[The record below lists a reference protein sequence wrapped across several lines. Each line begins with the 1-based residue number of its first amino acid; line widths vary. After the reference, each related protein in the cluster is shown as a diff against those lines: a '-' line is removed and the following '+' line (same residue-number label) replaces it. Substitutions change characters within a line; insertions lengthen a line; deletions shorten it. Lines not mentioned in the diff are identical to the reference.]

1 MESIWVAD
9 GHCDSLGDY
18 LTAKRT
24 LKYSSEGGHWDLQKA
39 KEGNVALQFMAAFIE
54 SEYKPDRAVWRGF
67 QLLDAANRFIKE
79 NTDAVFPVL
88 NKDNLRKVAN
98 KPKIGIII
106 GVEGGEILGDNILML
121 DKIFQLGVR
130 VLGLTWN
137 QQNAIGYG
145 IGASNQKEEGL
156 TLFGRQVIKRLNE
169 LGMLIDVS
177 HLNEPGFWDVLEC
190 SQFPIVASH
199 SCAEAICPHPRN
211 LTDQQLKSLAA
222 NGGVVGINFNPPFLT
237 RNPVAKREDVVR
249 HISYIAEVAG
259 IETVGLGSDFDGI
272 SDVPE
277 KLTDAAQFPG
287 LAQDLLKAGFSTED
301 VRKIFNKNLIRL
313 LSSVLK

>member
-18 LTAKRT
+18 LMAKRT
-24 LKYSSEGGHWDLQKA
+24 LKDSGEGGHWDLQKA

-54 SEYKPDRAVWRGF
+54 SKYKPDRAVWRGF
-67 QLLDAANRFIKE
+67 QLLDAAKRFIKE
-79 NTDAVFPVL
+79 NSDAVFPVL
-88 NKDNLRKVAN
+88 NKDDLLKVAN
-98 KPKIGIII
+98 KPEIGIII
-106 GVEGGEILGDNILML
+106 SVEGGEILGDNILMV

-130 VLGLTWN
+130 ALGLTWN

-145 IGASNQKEEGL
+145 IGASNQKEGL

-190 SQFPIVASH
+190 SQYPIVASH
-199 SCAEAICPHPRN
+199 SCAEAVCPHPRN
-211 LTDQQLKSLAA
+211 LTDQQLKGLAA

-237 RNPVAKREDVVR
+237 RNPVAKREDVIR
-249 HISYIAEVAG
+249 HISYIAEIAG

-277 KLTDAAQFPG
+277 QLTDAAQYPG
-287 LAQDLLKAGFSTED
+287 LAQDLLKAGFSIED
-301 VRKIFNKNLIRL
+301 VRKIFNKNFMRL

>member
-1 MESIWVAD
+1 M
-9 GHCDSLGDY
+9 
-18 LTAKRT
+18 AKRT
-24 LKYSSEGGHWDLQKA
+24 LKDSSEGGHWDLQKA

-54 SEYKPDRAVWRGF
+54 SEYKPDRAVCRGF

-88 NKDNLRKVAN
+88 NKDDLLKVAI
-98 KPKIGIII
+98 KPEIGIITS
-106 GVEGGEILGDNILML
+106 VEGGEILGDNIVMV

-130 VLGLTWN
+130 ALGLTWN

-145 IGASNQKEEGL
+145 IGASNQRKGL

-190 SQFPIVASH
+190 SQCPIVASH
-199 SCAEAICPHPRN
+199 SCAEAICSHPRN

-237 RNPVAKREDVVR
+237 SNPVAKREDVVR

-287 LAQDLLKAGFSTED
+287 LAQDLLKAGFSVED
-301 VRKIFNKNLIRL
+301 VRKIFNKNFMRL